1 MQNFISQWNAINF
14 IVMQLIF
21 IAKVEM
27 AQKYQERKN
36 STEKLSVKKSFVEF
50 FTEFIEM
57 ESKSFSTIILNVK
70 LILNALVIIITSV
83 NLNKLTSI
91 NSQNVHKV
99 SVGYNFPSS
108 IHRNFHILPTIS
120 LKRFIFSNFSTCF
133 HNKQSP

>member
-108 IHRNFHILPTIS
+108 IH
-120 LKRFIFSNFSTCF
+120 
-133 HNKQSP
+133 